1 MSHQTGISVS
11 PDLQRVFSQSKDG
24 SVRLIQVLIENEL
37 LVPGERRKPGLAWD
51 QDYDEL
57 VLPLLSKTQPC
68 YLLYCLD
75 SRNAQGLEW
84 IFISWTPEISSVRQK
99 MLYTATR
106 ATLKKEF
113 GGGHIKDEISATLLE
128 DITLSGY
135 RNHLASDAA
144 PPPLT
149 AAEQE
154 LQQLK
159 INEVTHHP
167 PTTHR
172 LVTVPFC
179 LCLCIQLPPLSLF
192 EDNVSEGNIYA
203 IQTVVITEEA
213 LQTCTIYGEG
223 VGCAFNWRSEDSP
236 GRGTEFPCEGDRVL
250 TGFVTAIDDVGAE

>member
-1 MSHQTGISVS
+1 MSHQTGINVS
-11 PDLQRVFSQSKDG
+11 PDLQRVFSRSKDG

-37 LVPGERRKPGLAWD
+37 LVPGECRKPGRAWD
-51 QDYDEL
+51 LDYDEL

-75 SRNAQGLEW
+75 SHNAQGLEW

-99 MLYTATR
+99 MLYAATR

-128 DITLSGY
+128 DVTLSGY

-144 PPPLT
+144 PAPLT

-159 INEVTHHP
+159 INEINTEVNVDTKQ
-167 PTTHR
+167 PT
-172 LVTVPFC
+172 LQGIAFPVK
-179 LCLCIQLPPLSLF
+179 
-192 EDNVSEGNIYA
+192 
-203 IQTVVITEEA
+203 EEA
-213 LQTCTIYGEG
+213 LHALRQLQQRTVNYIQ
-223 VGCAFNWRSEDSP
+223 
-236 GRGTEFPCEGDRVL
+236 L
-250 TGFVTAIDDVGAE
+250 